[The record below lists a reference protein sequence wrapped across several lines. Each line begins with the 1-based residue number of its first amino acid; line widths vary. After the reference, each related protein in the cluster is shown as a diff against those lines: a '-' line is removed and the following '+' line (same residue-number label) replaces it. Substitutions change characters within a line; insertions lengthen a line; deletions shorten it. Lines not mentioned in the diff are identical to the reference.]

1 MTKENTPD
9 RMDLVPAHLRD
20 EDRNQAQSRLRVLTL
35 DDDTADRMRLIRICR
50 KSGMEFDCAE
60 ASGLDELREQLDQCS
75 FDIVFID
82 HNLGAD
88 SGLDA
93 LKIVASHEEQA
104 SAIPIMV
111 TGANDLKIAV
121 EAMRSGCADYLVKE
135 ELTVAALTKSV
146 ATAIER
152 RMLYAEIAAGKA
164 MQRQVQDVVKRFMLS
179 CGPDLRGI
187 LKNTIHKVRGTK
199 ALIRSDERIDPQ
211 VLSELTM
218 LERGCLD
225 LTTFVDDVD
234 SVLHRLR

>member
-1 MTKENTPD
+1 MKNENTPD

-60 ASGLDELREQLDQCS
+60 ASGLDELREQLDQNS

-152 RMLYAEIAAGKA
+152 RMLYAELATGKA
-164 MQRQVQDVVKRFMLS
+164 MQRQVQEVVQRFMLS

-187 LKNTIHKVRGTK
+187 LKNTIQKVRGTK
-199 ALIRSDERIDPQ
+199 ALIRSDDRIDPQ

-225 LTTFVDDVD
+225 LTAFVDDID